1 MKTVYLDAETT
12 GLHESDEIVELA
24 IIDDDGKILL
34 NTLVKPIV
42 HTHWPKAQRVHGIS
56 PRDVR
61 NSPTQKQISDKI
73 RDAVKD
79 ARVVI
84 YNAPY
89 DSQYLPELE
98 VAKDIRCAMREFAE
112 WNKSKWLNLTN
123 ATKIVG
129 YEWAGSAHRAL
140 EDTKALRAVWH
151 FLQDKE

>member
-24 IIDDDGKILL
+24 IIDDEEKILL

-42 HTHWPKAQRVHGIS
+42 HTYWPKAQRVHGIS
-56 PRDVR
+56 PTDVR

-98 VAKDIRCAMREFAE
+98 VAKEIRCAMREFAE

-140 EDTKALRAVWH
+140 EDTKALRAVWR
-151 FLQDKE
+151 FLQ

>member
-12 GLHESDEIVELA
+12 GLHESDEIVELT
-24 IIDDDGKILL
+24 IIDDDGNILL

-42 HTHWPKAQRVHGIS
+42 HTYWPGAQRVHGIS
-56 PRDVR
+56 PMDVR
-61 NSPTQKQISDKI
+61 NAPTQKQISDKI
-73 RDAVKD
+73 RDAVRGT
-79 ARVVI
+79 RVVI

-98 VAKDIRCAMREFAE
+98 EAKEIRCAMREFSD
-112 WNKSKWLNLTN
+112 WNKSKWVNLTN

-129 YEWAGSAHRAL
+129 YEWAGSKHRAL
-140 EDTKALRAVWH
+140 EDTKALRAVWR

>member
-24 IIDDDGKILL
+24 IIDDDDGKILL

-42 HTHWPKAQRVHGIS
+42 HTYWPKAQRVHGIS
-56 PRDVR
+56 PTDVR
-61 NSPTQKQISDKI
+61 NAPTQKQISNKI

-98 VAKDIRCAMREFAE
+98 VAKEIRCAMREFAE

-151 FLQDKE
+151 FLQDK

>member
-42 HTHWPKAQRVHGIS
+42 HTYWPKAQRVHGIS

-98 VAKDIRCAMREFAE
+98 VAKEIRCAMREFAE